1 MSVFGKGGWG
11 YKRMS
16 MSCIIYDVKRSEDQ
30 FREWRCCQL
39 EVPSTGAAR
48 VPSTSW
54 QHRFPLKTLFSF
66 IQMKKDLKDKDKR
79 ENLKQTSL
87 TCSENHHVKRK
98 NDIRGTRVSLLVIKL
113 IHVARIIY
121 ITKRKVDI
129 LILSNRVTKRRVNT
143 HNSSAYI
150 PLKVFRWGCGAG

>member
-39 EVPSTGAAR
+39 EVPSTGAA
-48 VPSTSW
+48 SH
-54 QHRFPLKTLFSF
+54 QQADNIGFHLKLYLALFRWKRTWR
-66 IQMKKDLKDKDKR
+66 IDKR